1 MPRRKDKTKPA
12 AAARVETSRLTFV
25 VIAGMMA
32 LLTGRWMLPAEA
44 SIDGETL
51 WFVQGWLALA
61 GLWIWD
67 GFRTGRRLFV
77 FDWLTLGVC
86 LLVAGHVISGL
97 AVFANG
103 GDKRAA
109 MNVMWEWISL
119 GIAYLIVRS
128 YCQQTELARR
138 LLWGLTGVA
147 VALAGLGLYQY
158 HVSFPE
164 MRAEFQ
170 SVIEQFD
177 EIQAEG
183 RTGTDYEVARRRQ
196 RTMIA
201 MDRLRKYGISIHNPA
216 ARQLLERRI
225 NSTEPFGP
233 FALANTF
240 AGLLAAFLLIAAGG
254 VIGGLLERRGW
265 PLLLGPGIA
274 LGLLLYCLL
283 LTKSRTAWVGGLAGI
298 VFWLI
303 VRGGLWNKRGLVWI
317 SGGVVAMA
325 VAVGAVSIA
334 GGLDWETL
342 TESPKSV
349 QYRLEYWTASVNM
362 LGERPLLG
370 SGPGNFRQHYL
381 AYKLPGSSEEIR
393 DPHNAFLDVWS
404 NGGLIGLIGLL
415 IMLSAAAMKIVPVE
429 TEVGESTS
437 NTSRRE
443 SMAPWLIG
451 SLGGILLVA
460 LVSWFFDD
468 GLAGRHY
475 CLLIGTAIAMLMTT
489 RAFGDWSIPRP
500 TIIAAAIALLV
511 HLLGAGGIEMPAI
524 TQLVLILV
532 ALIADY
538 GRAIEEDTV
547 QEQSG
552 SRTVAAIAGT
562 AVALVLFGACLS
574 TASLPVMTRDRLLA
588 EAQYSFES
596 QRDYRR
602 AARYY
607 KEAAAAD
614 PFSPIPTR
622 ELALRTHTE
631 YRRQS
636 GNTAVLD
643 SAIQQMQ
650 YAIEMDPHHFS
661 GYWHLGNWLI
671 DRSILKNSRED
682 ADAGVEAYEQA
693 VVRYPHH
700 AKLLYDFAERLY
712 CLGRKDKAAEQATA
726 ALDLDDLNRTAGH
739 RDKYLPEEARK
750 RLQKLADGTADWKC
764 D

>member
-1 MPRRKDKTKPA
+1 MPRRKVKPKPA
-12 AAARVETSRLTFV
+12 ETARVETPRLSFI
-25 VIAGMMA
+25 VIAGMIA
-32 LLTGRWMLPAEA
+32 LLTGRWMLPTEA

-61 GLWIWD
+61 VLWVWD

-97 AVFANG
+97 AVFSIG

-119 GIAYLIVRS
+119 GITFLIARS
-128 YCQQTELARR
+128 YCLQTAMAQR

-158 HVSFPE
+158 HVSLPE
-164 MRAEFQ
+164 TRAEFQ
-170 SVIEQFD
+170 SVIDQLD
-177 EIQAEG
+177 EIEAEG
-183 RTGTDYEVARRRQ
+183 RTGTDYELARRQQ

-201 MDRLRKYGISIHNPA
+201 MEKLRKYGISIQDRT
-216 ARQLLERRI
+216 ARELLQRRI

-254 VIGGLLERRGW
+254 VIGGLLERHGW
-265 PLLLGPGIA
+265 PMLLGPGIA

-283 LTKSRTAWVGGLAGI
+283 LTKSRTAWVGALAGI
-298 VFWLI
+298 VFWLTA
-303 VRGGLWNKRGLVWI
+303 RGGLWNKRGFVWI
-317 SGGVVAMA
+317 TGGVVTAAFA
-325 VAVGAVSIA
+325 VAAVTVA
-334 GGLDWETL
+334 GGLDRETIS
-342 TESPKSV
+342 ESTKSI
-349 QYRLEYWTASVNM
+349 QYRLEYWTASVHM
-362 LGERPLLG
+362 LAERPALG
-370 SGPGNFRQHYL
+370 TGPGNFRQHYL

-393 DPHNAFLDVWS
+393 DPHNALLDVWA

-415 IMLSAAAMKIVPVE
+415 IMLGAAAMKIVPVE
-429 TEVGESTS
+429 TYASESTS
-437 NTSRRE
+437 NTARRE
-443 SMAPWLIG
+443 SMAPWVIG

-468 GLAGRHY
+468 GLASRHY
-475 CLLIGTAIAMLMTT
+475 CVLVGTTIAMLMTT
-489 RAFGDWSIPRP
+489 RAFGEWSIPRP
-500 TIIAAAIALLV
+500 TVIAAAIALLV
-511 HLLGAGGIEMPAI
+511 HLMGAGGIEMPAI

-532 ALIADY
+532 VLVADF
-538 GRAIEEDTV
+538 GKTPGDVSELEQTPRRAIT
-547 QEQSG
+547 
-552 SRTVAAIAGT
+552 AIAGT

-588 EAQYSFES
+588 EARYSRES
-596 QRDYRR
+596 QRDFRR

-622 ELALRTHTE
+622 KLALRTYT
-631 YRRQS
+631 RFRTQA
-636 GNTAVLD
+636 GNAAVLD
-643 SAIQQMQ
+643 SAIQQMR

-661 GYWHLGNWLI
+661 GYWHLGEWLI
-671 DRSILKNSRED
+671 QRSRLKNSRED
-682 ADAGVEAYEQA
+682 ADAGVQAFEQA
-693 VVRYPHH
+693 VARYPHH
-700 AKLLYDFAERLY
+700 AKLLYNFAKRLH
-712 CLGRKDKAAEQATA
+712 CLGRNNKAAAQAKA
-726 ALDLDDLNRTAGH
+726 ALNLDDLNRAAGH
-739 RDKYLPEEARK
+739 QDKYLTDEARV
-750 RLQKLADGTADWKC
+750 RLQKIVDGSADWEC